1 VYTDIEL
8 VVFLFAKEFGWSLE
22 YVLNMQ
28 YRHFRMY
35 LRELVEYYRAQQSAS
50 EGKKYTRPVKAQDVA
65 HVDVDLKELARILT
79 EERNARGIS
88 NVREGLE

>member
-1 VYTDIEL
+1 MYTDIEL
-8 VVFLFAKEFGWSLE
+8 VVFLFAKEFGWKIE

-35 LRELVEYYRAQQSAS
+35 LRELAEYYRAQKCAS
-50 EGKKYTRPVKAQDVA
+50 DGKPYTRPVKAPDVNQVN
-65 HVDVDLKELARILT
+65 VDIKELAKMLT

-88 NVREGLE
+88 NVRDGLE